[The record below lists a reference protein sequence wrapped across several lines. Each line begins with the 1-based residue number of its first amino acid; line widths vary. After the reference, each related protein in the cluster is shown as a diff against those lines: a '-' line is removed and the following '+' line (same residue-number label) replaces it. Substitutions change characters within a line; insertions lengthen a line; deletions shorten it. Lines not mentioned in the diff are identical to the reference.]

1 MSSSVEILEK
11 AGGSLVLG
19 EFARLRR
26 GFSPPRPPCGACS
39 VALIHRIAG
48 FRPSAAGSARLDVVL
63 AEWGGGGG
71 LQLGSHMDR
80 NPYRAPIWSGVVPS
94 IKVLTGPLRSSCAPP
109 GGGANWQQPFR
120 G

>member
-39 VALIHRIAG
+39 VALIHWIAG

-63 AEWGGGGG
+63 AEWGGGEAC
-71 LQLGSHMDR
+71 
-80 NPYRAPIWSGVVPS
+80 NWVAIWIGIRIVRLSGAAWFALS
-94 IKVLTGPLRSSCAPP
+94 R
-109 GGGANWQQPFR
+109 F
-120 G
+120 